1 MWSSGHGK
9 VQNNSQ
15 LNEKNGEL
23 TEEDSDTN
31 DEEIFYE
38 TVGVESSQNDD
49 MVLEELETENMNL
62 LTIKDSHTTQ
72 RSRTECELSL
82 GEFPE
87 EEKISQPGFHERAIT
102 VDVRSTSTAKNEE
115 SGNITKSTDSFR
127 EAHEIPQSSR
137 VMGQVS
143 LKDCIDDEK
152 ISQSGLHERSSDV
165 NNFNNTST
173 TESEESIHN
182 EKLRVLSQ
190 RVHPYLED
198 EEKVKGCSTFSLPLN
213 LEEKVFPGKNAKS
226 TSEPEISR
234 PVISSRQLKP
244 EIPSSCAWQIDVDC
258 FKSKKRKK
266 PPQKYLRSKGNDLP
280 SDYTDA
286 NMKAVSANKQDM
298 ASRKCLVSMEI
309 ATQETMARRKVL
321 DLRRWYCISRPQ
333 YKKSCGISALVS
345 CWNFLFS
352 TLGAGSMKPL
362 TQEEALS
369 VLGFKP
375 PFGEIRF
382 GPFTGNATL
391 MRWFRQL
398 NGHYGVRGEAY
409 YLYKPKGK
417 SRTIGLSG
425 EEALRRLKKG
435 LHDPQ
440 TAFIYH
446 SYNHYFCPIGYDD
459 SPNKAVDAYR
469 SQLYED
475 EVETWILIGDTSCKH
490 PSIHC
495 KRWSDID
502 TDLNNESPFYLN
514 IRQLHEGIKQRNT
527 KKTGG
532 NLHCIMAFQKST
544 FQGFKKKTMGSK
556 RMCQVQEEE
565 NYSNGSVEEEYS
577 SSGSSD

>member
-1 MWSSGHGK
+1 MGSMWSSGHGK

-49 MVLEELETENMNL
+49 MVLEQLETENINL
-62 LTIKDSHTTQ
+62 LTIKDSHTTE

-87 EEKISQPGFHERAIT
+87 EEKISQ
-102 VDVRSTSTAKNEE
+102 
-115 SGNITKSTDSFR
+115 
-127 EAHEIPQSSR
+127 
-137 VMGQVS
+137 
-143 LKDCIDDEK
+143 
-152 ISQSGLHERSSDV
+152 SGLHEISSDV

-321 DLRRWYCISRPQ
+321 DLRRW
-333 YKKSCGISALVS
+333 
-345 CWNFLFS
+345 
-352 TLGAGSMKPL
+352 
-362 TQEEALS
+362 
-369 VLGFKP
+369 
-375 PFGEIRF
+375 
-382 GPFTGNATL
+382 
-391 MRWFRQL
+391 
-398 NGHYGVRGEAY
+398 
-409 YLYKPKGK
+409 
-417 SRTIGLSG
+417 
-425 EEALRRLKKG
+425 
-435 LHDPQ
+435 
-440 TAFIYH
+440 
-446 SYNHYFCPIGYDD
+446 
-459 SPNKAVDAYR
+459 
-469 SQLYED
+469 
-475 EVETWILIGDTSCKH
+475 
-490 PSIHC
+490 
-495 KRWSDID
+495 
-502 TDLNNESPFYLN
+502 
-514 IRQLHEGIKQRNT
+514 
-527 KKTGG
+527 
-532 NLHCIMAFQKST
+532 
-544 FQGFKKKTMGSK
+544 
-556 RMCQVQEEE
+556 
-565 NYSNGSVEEEYS
+565 
-577 SSGSSD
+577 